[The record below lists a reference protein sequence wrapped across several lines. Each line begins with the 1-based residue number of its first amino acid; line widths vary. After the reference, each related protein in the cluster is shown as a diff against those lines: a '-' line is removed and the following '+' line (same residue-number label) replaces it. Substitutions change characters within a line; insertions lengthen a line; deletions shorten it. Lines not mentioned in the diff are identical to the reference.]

1 MVQAKLAR
9 GASVMIAVILS
20 LALMSSAQSQ
30 GKLWTLE
37 ECIVYAQQN
46 SLLVQQSDISVD
58 QQKLTE
64 RQAKLSRYPSVNASG
79 SYSINFGRT
88 IDPTTNSF
96 QSQQVQANTFGLQA
110 GALVY
115 NGGRIN
121 KSIKQSKM
129 NVMAAEYDKQQAIQ
143 DLSLTVAR
151 NYLNVLLAEEQYN
164 ASVAQREQTL
174 RQVEQ
179 TEKLIAAGSVPRN
192 AILDIE
198 AQVALDEQQL
208 VGASN
213 AIDMA
218 YLQLKLS
225 MNLDPSEEMSIAK
238 PPSELPVGTTNG
250 YIMEDLYA
258 RSVADQPEIEA
269 ARVRKEAANIG
280 VGIAK
285 TQRYPSLT
293 AFGNLQTN
301 YSNLAQRVSSFV
313 PTIIE
318 QEVFIGGS
326 PVTFGSEQD
335 IPILE
340 KTPYI
345 DQITDNFGQSLGLS
359 LQIPIFN
366 NGQTQSAIER
376 AELGVI
382 SAELAE
388 EQLLNQLKSEVM
400 IALADARAAEKTYLA
415 NQKTVASLEASFENN
430 SKRYVL
436 GMINTLEYTRLKNQV
451 DNARISAI
459 TSKYDYL
466 FKLKILDFYQGKVI
480 RL

>member
-1 MVQAKLAR
+1 MVRL
-9 GASVMIAVILS
+9 GCYGLLCVT
-20 LALMSSAQSQ
+20 LMSSVSAQ

-37 ECIVYAQQN
+37 ECILHAQKN
-46 SLLVQQSDISVD
+46 SLQVQQSTISVE
-58 QQKLTE
+58 QSKLNE
-64 RQAKLSRYPSVNASG
+64 RQAKLSRYPNLNASG

-96 QSQQVQANTFGLQA
+96 QSQQVQANTFGVQA

-121 KSIKQSKM
+121 KTIKQSQM
-129 NVMAAEYDKQQAIQ
+129 NVMASEYDNQQVIQ
-143 DLSLTVAR
+143 DLSLAVAR

-164 ASVAQREQTL
+164 ASVAQRAQTM

-179 TEKLIAAGSVPRN
+179 TQKLIAAGSVPRN
-192 AILDIE
+192 TILDVE
-198 AQVALDEQQL
+198 AQVALDDQQL
-208 VGASN
+208 VAASN

-225 MNLDPSEEMSIAK
+225 MNLDPTEEMTIAR
-238 PPSELPVGTTNG
+238 PPSDLPVNTTEG
-250 YIMEDLYA
+250 YVMEDLYA

-269 ARVRKEAANIG
+269 ARIRKEAANMG

-285 TQRYPSLT
+285 AQRYPSLSV
-293 AFGNLQTN
+293 FGNLQTN
-301 YSNLAQRVSSFV
+301 YSNLAQRVTSFT
-313 PTIIE
+313 PTLI
-318 QEVFIGGS
+318 QQQVFVSGA
-326 PVTFGSEQD
+326 PVTLGTTQE
-335 IPILE
+335 IPNLE
-340 KTPYI
+340 KTPYL
-345 DQITDNFGQSLGLS
+345 DQVTDNFGQSAGISLS
-359 LQIPIFN
+359 IPIFN
-366 NGQTQSAIER
+366 NGQTKSAIER

-388 EQLLNQLKSEVM
+388 EQLLNTLKSEVM
-400 IALADARAAEKTYLA
+400 VALADARAAEKTYLA
-415 NQKTVASLEASFENN
+415 NRKTVESLEASFENN

-436 GMINTLEYTRLKNQV
+436 GMLTTLDYTRLKNQV
-451 DNARISAI
+451 DNAKISLI

-480 RL
+480 KL